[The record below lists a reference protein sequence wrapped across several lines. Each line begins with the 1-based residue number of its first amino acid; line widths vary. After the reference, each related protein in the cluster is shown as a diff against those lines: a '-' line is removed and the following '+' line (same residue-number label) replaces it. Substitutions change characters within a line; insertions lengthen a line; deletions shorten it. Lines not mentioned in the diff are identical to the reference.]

1 MRAKEFIPEGR
12 ERKELR
18 KGVAQSMSNLTVYD
32 QFDNNNNPY
41 LAYRFGIALAGS
53 PTEDMD
59 KRGAIGSDFVMA
71 DYTDADTAI
80 RLGAEQVMGIRST
93 KSTGKGSK
101 ELDDSIINKVSPTA
115 KPKRNRY
122 GV

>member
-1 MRAKEFIPEGR
+1 MRAKEFIPEGH
-12 ERKELR
+12 ERKALR
-18 KGVAQSMSNLTVYD
+18 KGVARSMSNLTTYD
-32 QFDNNNNPY
+32 QLDNNNNPY

-59 KRGAIGSDFVMA
+59 KKGAIGSDFVMA
-71 DYTDADTAI
+71 DYTDADTKI
-80 RLGAEQVMGIRST
+80 RKGAEKVMGIRST
-93 KSTGKGSK
+93 KSTGKGSQ
-101 ELDDSIINKVSPTA
+101 ELDDTIINKTSVVS

>member
-1 MRAKEFIPEGR
+1 MRAREFIPEGR
-12 ERKELR
+12 ERKTLR

-32 QFDNNNNPY
+32 QLDNNNNPY

-53 PTEDMD
+53 PSEDMD
-59 KRGAIGSDFVMA
+59 KKGAIGSDFVMA

-80 RLGAEQVMGIRST
+80 RQGAERVMGVKST

-101 ELDDSIINKVSPTA
+101 ELDGSIINKNSVVA
-115 KPKRNRY
+115 KPKANKY